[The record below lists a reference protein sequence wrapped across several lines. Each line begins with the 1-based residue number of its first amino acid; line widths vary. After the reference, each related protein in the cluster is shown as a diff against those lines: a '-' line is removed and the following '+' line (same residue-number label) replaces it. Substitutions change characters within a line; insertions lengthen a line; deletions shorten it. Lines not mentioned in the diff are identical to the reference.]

1 MSERIASGR
10 MDYRVA
16 LYTMGCKTNQ
26 YDSNRLAAEFE
37 AAGFQL
43 VPFDAAADIYV
54 INTCTVTAE
63 ADREARNA
71 SRRALA
77 RNPEALVIATGC
89 YPQVNPEP
97 MAEIPGVRLV
107 GGNDLKRDLVARVRA
122 LLAEEGAPA
131 GSTVESEPAPSRAAL
146 TGVSAIGRTRHVVKI
161 QEGCNHRCAYC
172 VVPHARGPARSRP
185 VAEVVEEVRRVADAG
200 FREVVLTGTCIG
212 SYGKDFRP
220 RVKLAECVAA
230 VAAVPGLKR
239 VRISSIEPWDVDDEL
254 IALVAGDPV
263 VCAHFH
269 LPLQSGDDGLRRRM
283 RRAGTSAQFADLVA
297 RIRERLPD
305 AGITTDVIVG
315 FPGETDAEFEVT
327 RDFCKRMQFSRM
339 HIFRYSP
346 RPFTHA
352 ATLPDR
358 VPRAIANARS
368 RVLIRMGEEMSQAFA
383 CRWVGRS
390 VSVLVEG
397 QNDPEDRFEGLTE
410 SYVRV
415 LFTSERAL
423 ARGELVNVEVCEARE
438 GCLYGRVSGNE

>member
-1 MSERIASGR
+1 
-10 MDYRVA
+10 
-16 LYTMGCKTNQ
+16 
-26 YDSNRLAAEFE
+26 
-37 AAGFQL
+37 
-43 VPFDAAADIYV
+43 
-54 INTCTVTAE
+54 
-63 ADREARNA
+63 
-71 SRRALA
+71 
-77 RNPEALVIATGC
+77 
-89 YPQVNPEP
+89 
-97 MAEIPGVRLV
+97 
-107 GGNDLKRDLVARVRA
+107 
-122 LLAEEGAPA
+122 
-131 GSTVESEPAPSRAAL
+131 
-146 TGVSAIGRTRHVVKI
+146 
-161 QEGCNHRCAYC
+161 YC

-239 VRISSIEPWDVDDEL
+239 VRISSIEPWDVDGEL

-327 RDFCKRMQFSRM
+327 RDFCKQVQFSRM
-339 HIFRYSP
+339 HVFRYSP

-397 QNDPEDRFEGLTE
+397 QNDPEGRFEGLTE

-423 ARGELVNVEVCEARE
+423 ARGELVNVEVSEARE